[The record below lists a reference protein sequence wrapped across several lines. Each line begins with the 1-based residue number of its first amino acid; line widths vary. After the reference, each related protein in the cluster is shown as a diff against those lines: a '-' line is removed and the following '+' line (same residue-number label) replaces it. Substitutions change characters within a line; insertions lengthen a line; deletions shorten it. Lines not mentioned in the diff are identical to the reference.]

1 MGGLVGSPV
10 MIAVS
15 DDTVVGEL
23 IKVRETVLDDD
34 SSDVGESDD
43 VKVENIVLL
52 TAAEPE
58 GVL

>member
-1 MGGLVGSPV
+1 VGGLVGSPV